1 MCNQHRHSIFCIL
14 PPHILH
20 NLAKNGTAEEREFA
34 LNTLALD
41 QTLRTSRLTYSLA
54 GGLKVP
60 YLAATLPPPQEK
72 RSIYDAK
79 HTTDLPGKL
88 VRSEGQAAVADV
100 AVNQAYDGL
109 GDTFNFYLKAYD
121 RNSID
126 NAGMPLV
133 ASVHYDNKYDNAF
146 WNGQQMVFGDGD
158 NVIFTGFTGSTDV
171 IGHELTHG
179 VTGSEANLTYQGQS
193 GALNESISDVFGSM
207 VKQYKLNETAD
218 KADWLIGAG
227 ILAKG
232 IHGVALRS
240 MKAPGTA
247 YDDPKLGK
255 DPQPA
260 DMAHYVKTAEDN
272 GGVHTNSGIPNH
284 AFYLVAAAIGGYSW
298 EKAGQIWYD
307 TLTDHNLKA
316 NTSFATFANLTVS
329 HAGSRYGAGSTEQKA
344 VRDAWVK
351 TGVLKA
357 TKAASAAG

>member
-1 MCNQHRHSIFCIL
+1 MSTKHRHSIFCIL
-14 PPHILH
+14 PPHVLRNI
-20 NLAKNGTAEEREFA
+20 ARNGNNDEREAA

-41 QTLRTSRLTYSLA
+41 NTIRTSRVVYALSGGIKLPHPNAALTA
-54 GGLKVP
+54 P
-60 YLAATLPPPQEK
+60 TEK
-72 RSIYDAK
+72 RSIYDSG
-79 HTTDLPGKL
+79 HLQNLPGKL
-88 VRSEGQAAVADV
+88 VRSEGQGPVTDIAI
-100 AVNQAYDGL
+100 NQAYDGL
-109 GDTFNFYLKAYD
+109 GDTFKFYLDVYH

-126 NAGMPLV
+126 NAGLPLV
-133 ASVHYDNKYDNAF
+133 ASVHYGKNYDNAF

-158 NVIFTGFTGSTDV
+158 NIIFTGFTGATDV

-207 VKQYKLNETAD
+207 VKQYKLGQTSAQ
-218 KADWLIGAG
+218 ADWLIGKG

-232 IHGVALRS
+232 IKGEALRS

-260 DMAHYVKTAEDN
+260 TMQGYVHTAEDN

-284 AFYLVAAAIGGYSW
+284 AFYLAAVALGGHSW

-307 TLTDHNLKA
+307 TLVDHNLKA
-316 NTSFATFANLTVS
+316 NASFATFANLTIS
-329 HAGSRYGAGSTEQKA
+329 HAGARYGANSPEQKGI
-344 VRDAWVK
+344 RDAWTQV
-351 TGVLKA
+351 GVIA
-357 TKAASAAG
+357 TKKKAAA